1 MEAANKNIK
10 KILRRMGQDTRQWHE
25 KLPFALLGYRTIV
38 RTSIGANPYLLV
50 YRNEAVIPSKVEIPS
65 LRFIVE
71 AKIEDTEWVKTR
83 LEKLALID

>member
-1 MEAANKNIK
+1 M
-10 KILRRMGQDTRQWHE
+10 
-25 KLPFALLGYRTIV
+25 

-83 LEKLALID
+83 LEQLALINEKRLTTIYFGQLYKQGWLVHTTKRCT